1 MTATQMSTQAVPDHV
16 PAGLVWEH
24 SFDDF
29 NRELDDPYLAISRL
43 HDGPEILW
51 ARSAIFGQ
59 PAWVVTRHD
68 LIQEVFIDTEHFS
81 SARSNLAMLGVSW
94 RLNPL
99 EYDPPEHHAYRRV
112 LNPFFTPKAVSIL
125 DETVGKTCE
134 VLIAEFGDRGS
145 CEFIEEFAEK
155 FPSYIFLDLLGL
167 PRDMLPDFLAWH
179 RDMMRAPDPA
189 QRLAAMKKVLDYLDV
204 FVDEQRQGPTTEL
217 MNGIVT
223 ARMPDGRPLDKGEIM
238 GMCYLLYIGGLDT
251 VLSTLGWIMRHLA
264 GDRALQERLR
274 ANPDDIPRAV
284 EEFLRAFPV
293 ANPHRTVKKDVVFHG
308 VPMKAG
314 DEVLLPI
321 CLAGR
326 DPRVY
331 EAPHVVD
338 IDRGARHLA
347 FATGP
352 HTCLGLHLARRELR
366 AVLKAMLSHCKNIR
380 LAEGGQYEYHVGG
393 TFGVDRL
400 YLEWER
406 A

>member
-1 MTATQMSTQAVPDHV
+1 MTSAHVSTQAAPDHV
-16 PAGLVWEH
+16 PAGLIWEH
-24 SFDDF
+24 NFDDF
-29 NRELDDPYLAISRL
+29 NRELDDPYLAASRL

-59 PAWVVTRHD
+59 PAWILTRNE
-68 LIQEVFIDTEHFS
+68 LIREAFIDTEHFS
-81 SARSNLAMLGVSW
+81 SVRNNLAMLGVSW

-99 EYDPPEHHAYRRV
+99 EYDPPEHHAYRRI

-125 DETVGKTCE
+125 DESVGSTCE
-134 VLIAEFGDRGS
+134 TLIAEFEDRGS
-145 CEFIEEFAEK
+145 CEFIGEFAEK
-155 FPSYIFLDLLGL
+155 LPSYIFLDLLGL
-167 PRDMLPDFLAWH
+167 PRDRLPDFLVWE
-179 RDMMRAPDPA
+179 RDMMRDPDPA
-189 QRLAAMKKVLDYLDV
+189 KRLAAMREVLDYLDG
-204 FVDEQRQGPTTEL
+204 FVDEQRRNPGTEL
-217 MNGIVT
+217 MKGIVS
-223 ARMPDGRPLDKGEIM
+223 ARLPDGRSLDKGEIM

-264 GDRALQERLR
+264 GDHALQERLR
-274 ANPDDIPRAV
+274 ANPEDIPRAV
-284 EEFLRAFPV
+284 EEFLRVFPV

-326 DPRVY
+326 DPRAY
-331 EAPHVVD
+331 DNPHRVD
-338 IDRGARHLA
+338 IDRNARHMA

-352 HTCLGLHLARRELR
+352 HTCLGLHLARRELK
-366 AVLKAMLSHCKNIR
+366 AVLQVVLSRFRNIR
-380 LAEGGQYEYHVGG
+380 MSAGERYQYHVGG

-400 YLEWER
+400 CLEWDR